1 MKLDFLF
8 DKYVCVSVPELE
20 ILVRDTYTLEIGRRK
35 FSTQLSSQQWAL

>member
-8 DKYVCVSVPELE
+8 DKYVSVPELE
-20 ILVRDTYTLEIGRRK
+20 MLVRDTYTLEIGRRK